1 MLWVFRKIFKW
12 YKYNIKKDQKKN
24 IYKICNNPTKHLK
37 YDVHTVLTNILLF
50 GKKNLTL
57 QYTIL
62 VKMSQ
67 VKGTFTKI
75 NANLDRFVQKSN
87 IKQPREEYNWKV
99 LVIITTS
106 LNDIWA
112 PVQTQHLP

>member
-50 GKKNLTL
+50 GKKKPNS
-57 QYTIL
+57 TIYNI
-62 VKMSQ
+62 SQ
-67 VKGTFTKI
+67 NV
-75 NANLDRFVQKSN
+75 
-87 IKQPREEYNWKV
+87 
-99 LVIITTS
+99 TS
-106 LNDIWA
+106 QGHIHKNKC
-112 PVQTQHLP
+112 